1 MQTLPSYKT
10 KQQPPSDDK
19 RWRIVDTTM
28 RRHGNSARGL
38 IETLHNV
45 QQIFGYLDDP
55 ALTYVAH
62 GLRVPLSKVYGVATF
77 YNLFR
82 MKPQGEHTCVVCM
95 GTACYIKGGPQLLNA
110 IEKRIFLKPD
120 QTTADNKVSLLTA
133 RCVGAC
139 GLAPVAVLD
148 GTVVGNIAPTEV
160 ADRISE
166 WVKDGK

>member
-1 MQTLPSYKT
+1 MQSSFKT
-10 KQQPPSDDK
+10 KLEAPSDDK
-19 RWRIVDTTM
+19 RWRIVETTM

-38 IETLHNV
+38 IETLHSV

-55 ALTYVAH
+55 ALTFVAR
-62 GLRVPLSKVYGVATF
+62 GLKVPLSKVYGVATF

-82 MKPQGEHTCVVCM
+82 LKPQGEHTCVICL
-95 GTACYIKGGPQLLNA
+95 GTACYIKGGEKLLGA
-110 IEKRIFLKPD
+110 IDKRLFLKPD

-139 GLAPVAVLD
+139 GLAPVAILD
-148 GTVVGNIAPTEV
+148 GQVWGNVAPEDL
-160 ADRISE
+160 ADKVSA